1 MSTLSMRLK
10 QRARVL
16 AAGVALSA
24 ATLVILPS
32 VAEACGSTSC
42 DGGGSPS
49 NRRKPL
55 KKAPIPGFLMRG
67 NLLIATRIKQ
77 SVWVLAAVAAL
88 LAAVLAIS
96 YYGIAEA
103 QSLATA
109 SATASTD
116 DTQTANRNTN
126 ESQPTSKP
134 AAHLVIN
141 PGDSLWS
148 ISQKRLHPSATDEQ
162 IMNEVERT
170 FELNRNLIGDD
181 PNLIMAGQE
190 LSLPP
195 IAELPTVAEPAVT
208 EPAVAEPAVAEQVSE
223 PSNAP
228 VVLPN
233 PPERDGGVAAVGEVV
248 GPPAEP
254 YAYGRWL
261 LFLLILLLTS
271 VLVILGAWI
280 LPMRRYTGS
289 PASWRM
295 PPEGYSENYAPVGN
309 GLRDFEYAP
318 GLAPES
324 LVAAQ
329 GPDGDP
335 DGDRDRDPDRLEDKG
350 PPNGHDSGAFRAA
363 AGAQV
368 TPHSFRTTL
377 TPAKAYDERR
387 LVGWGGVGAASSA
400 MLLAMAEGED
410 YYTPP
415 QAARVLR
422 LTRQRVTQMLHSG
435 EMEGKQDPENG
446 RWKIPQRV
454 VHARLKDRPAR
465 ARPDEGGGSRDEPE
479 GQGHQRLTEL
489 ELEVRDLIYRLG
501 SSEARLEL
509 TESTESTV
517 RAERERLLKD
527 LERERRR
534 AERLEAELQDAR
546 RPWWRKMFGE

>member
-1 MSTLSMRLK
+1 
-10 QRARVL
+10 
-16 AAGVALSA
+16 
-24 ATLVILPS
+24 
-32 VAEACGSTSC
+32 
-42 DGGGSPS
+42 
-49 NRRKPL
+49 
-55 KKAPIPGFLMRG
+55 MRG
-67 NLLIATRIKQ
+67 NLMIATRIKQ

-103 QSLATA
+103 QSFATA

-134 AAHLVIN
+134 AAHLVVN

-195 IAELPTVAEPAVT
+195 IAEPPTVAEPAV
-208 EPAVAEPAVAEQVSE
+208 AESAVAEQVSE
-223 PSNAP
+223 PSNDP
-228 VVLPN
+228 VALPN
-233 PPERDGGVAAVGEVV
+233 LPERDGGVGAVGEVV
-248 GPPAEP
+248 GAPAEP
-254 YAYGRWL
+254 YADGRWL
-261 LFLLILLLTS
+261 LGLLILLLTS
-271 VLVILGAWI
+271 VLVILGAWRLLI
-280 LPMRRYTGS
+280 RRETGS
-289 PASWRM
+289 PASWRV
-295 PPEGYSENYAPVGN
+295 PPEGYSANYAPFSS
-309 GLRDFEYAP
+309 GLTVSSGLSRDFEYAP
-318 GLAPES
+318 GPATS
-324 LVAAQ
+324 DLVAAQ

-335 DGDRDRDPDRLEDKG
+335 DGDLDGLEDKG

-363 AGAQV
+363 ATASAQV
-368 TPHSFRTTL
+368 APHGFRTTL
-377 TPAKAYDERR
+377 TPAKAHDERR
-387 LVGWGGVGAASSA
+387 LIGRGGVGAASSA

-415 QAARVLR
+415 QAARILR
-422 LTRQRVTQMLHSG
+422 LTRQRVTQMLQSG
-435 EMEGKQDPENG
+435 EMEGKQDPESG

-479 GQGHQRLTEL
+479 GHQRLTEL

-501 SSEARLEL
+501 YSEARLEL
-509 TESTESTV
+509 TERTESTV
-517 RAERERLLKD
+517 RAERERLLED

-534 AERLEAELQDAR
+534 ADRLEAELQDAR